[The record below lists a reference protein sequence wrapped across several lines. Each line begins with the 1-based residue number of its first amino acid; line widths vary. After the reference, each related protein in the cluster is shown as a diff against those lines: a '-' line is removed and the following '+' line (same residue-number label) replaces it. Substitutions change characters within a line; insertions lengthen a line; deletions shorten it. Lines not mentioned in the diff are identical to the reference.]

1 MPAWIAPKESF
12 SVPKE
17 IGALEKVPVRELW
30 ADEAREF
37 TPWLAGQAELLG
49 EALGLDLTHEGTE
62 VQVGRYKLDLL
73 FRESNGQLV
82 VVENMFGASDHDHLG
97 KLITY
102 MAGLEARYAVLV
114 AEEIRPEHHSALN
127 HLNTISG
134 DEFGFFAIG
143 LEAWRIGG
151 SLPAPRLRLDVHP
164 DNWRRSVKMSQT
176 ITPAQ
181 ERYLRFWG
189 ELLEILRDTYPGW
202 TNQNP
207 YKDNWIA
214 LPSAASGVATY
225 NPAFCGRKGARRVRI
240 EVYIDTRDSA
250 TTKQVFDHLH
260 NQQGQIEEAVGEG
273 LDWDRLDDRRASR
286 ISLYFPGNMEIGE
299 EKRWP
304 EVQRWLVEML
314 GKVRDK
320 FNPYLADCK
329 TMLESGGLG

>member
-1 MPAWIAPKESF
+1 M
-12 SVPKE
+12 PKE
-17 IGALEKVPVRELW
+17 IGTLERVPVRELW
-30 ADEAREF
+30 ADEARDF
-37 TPWLAGQAELLG
+37 TPWLAKQEELLG
-49 EALGLDLTHEGTE
+49 EALGLDLTPEGTE

-73 FRESNGQLV
+73 FRESNGHLV

-164 DNWRRSVKMSQT
+164 DNWRRSAKRSQT
-176 ITPAQ
+176 IGPAQ

-189 ELLEILRDTYPGW
+189 ELLELLRGTYPGW

-207 YKDNWIA
+207 YRDNWIG
-214 LPSAASGVATY
+214 LRSAASVAIY
-225 NPAFCGRKGARRVRI
+225 ILSFGGPKAAPRVRV

-260 NQQGQIEEAVGEG
+260 NQKGEIEEAVGEG
-273 LDWDRLDDRRASR
+273 LEWDRLDDRRASR

-299 EKRWP
+299 EERWP
-304 EVQRWLVEML
+304 EVREWLVQTL
-314 GKVRDK
+314 GKVRDV
-320 FNPYLADCK
+320 FNPHLEDCK
-329 TMLESGGLG
+329 TMLESGGFG